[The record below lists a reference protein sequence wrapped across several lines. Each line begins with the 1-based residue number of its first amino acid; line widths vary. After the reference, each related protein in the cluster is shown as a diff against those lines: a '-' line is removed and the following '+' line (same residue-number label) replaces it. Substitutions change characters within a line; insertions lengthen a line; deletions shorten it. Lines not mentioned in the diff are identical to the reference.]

1 MDCSPPGTSV
11 HGNSPGKNTGGGCH
25 ALLQGIMAAQGS
37 NSGLPQCRQTLY
49 CPSHW
54 GWELPYLFIMQNGL
68 LLSCTHGQKKVRTSL
83 VVQWIGIHCLPMPG
97 TGVQSLVWE
106 DSICH
111 GQLSVYATITKPRPQ
126 LLKPTHL
133 EPVLHKKRSHSNGSP
148 CITVKSPCSLQLAK
162 ACTQQQRPSATKEK
176 LKTEA

>member
-1 MDCSPPGTSV
+1 MAFFLFPPCLHLFLLVGTSV
-11 HGNSPGKNTGGGCH
+11 RSLEPAK
-25 ALLQGIMAAQGS
+25 AL
-37 NSGLPQCRQTLY
+37 
-49 CPSHW
+49 
-54 GWELPYLFIMQNGL
+54 F
-68 LLSCTHGQKKVRTSL
+68 QKKVRTSL

-106 DSICH
+106 DSVCQ
-111 GQLSVYATITKPRPQ
+111 GQLSVYATITEPGPQ

-133 EPVLHKKRSHSNGSP
+133 EPVLRKKRSHGNGSP
-148 CITVKSPCSLQLAK
+148 CITMKSIPCSPQLAK

>member
-1 MDCSPPGTSV
+1 MVASILCLMASLQSLSLSSHGFLPVSSMSSSLLVGTPVRSLE
-11 HGNSPGKNTGGGCH
+11 PTK
-25 ALLQGIMAAQGS
+25 AL
-37 NSGLPQCRQTLY
+37 
-49 CPSHW
+49 
-54 GWELPYLFIMQNGL
+54 F
-68 LLSCTHGQKKVRTSL
+68 QKKVRTSL

-97 TGVQSLVWE
+97 TGVQSLVCE

-148 CITVKSPCSLQLAK
+148 CITVKSPCSPQLAK